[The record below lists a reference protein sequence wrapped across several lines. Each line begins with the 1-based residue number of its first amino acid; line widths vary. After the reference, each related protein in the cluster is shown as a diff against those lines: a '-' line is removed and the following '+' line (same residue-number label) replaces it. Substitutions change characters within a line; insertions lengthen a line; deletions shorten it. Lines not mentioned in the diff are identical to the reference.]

1 MQARSG
7 GRFNWDFTG
16 TSSVTTGNTITI
28 QVTTPTGLQTLGTTT
43 VLINGE
49 ALLAATVTEHQGKL
63 HLTAFETLE

>member
-1 MQARSG
+1 VLPIA
-7 GRFNWDFTG
+7 
-16 TSSVTTGNTITI
+16 
-28 QVTTPTGLQTLGTTT
+28 LGTTT